1 MSGKRAGMYLFPIS
15 AMLRVAGGV
24 VQTLGDTCYVVQDT
38 QQSNIYRVFHPLH
51 FLVAIVQMPTDSQ
64 YMLDSKLLSALVKA
78 MNSRYRIK

>member
-1 MSGKRAGMYLFPIS
+1 M
-15 AMLRVAGGV
+15 
-24 VQTLGDTCYVVQDT
+24 GDTCYVVQVS
-38 QQSNIYRVFHPLH
+38 QQLNIKRFFSSVD

>member
-1 MSGKRAGMYLFPIS
+1 M
-15 AMLRVAGGV
+15 
-24 VQTLGDTCYVVQDT
+24 GDTCYVVQDT
-38 QQSNIYRVFHPLH
+38 QQSNIYRVFHPLY